1 MVSPRSSAAVRCSA
15 NRCLRPFSI
24 LASRP
29 QPQSYEKEAF
39 IRQFLDH
46 YLNYDVHNVGLQWAS
61 ALNSM
66 SSNLKSSA
74 LRVMQKENSVGKIE
88 DENTRSVFHLR
99 GIETSKEDPML
110 YTAYGV
116 RELHRM
122 DGDREVIETTVNQ
135 YRIRL
140 ADQNRSA
147 ENPSGLLVGEYSE
160 KQIDGEKKAA
170 LLAADSEGYR
180 MLRQQP

>member
-1 MVSPRSSAAVRCSA
+1 MPAALLDPRQST
-15 NRCLRPFSI
+15 
-24 LASRP
+24 

-99 GIETSKEDPML
+99 GIENIEGRP
-110 YTAYGV
+110 AV
-116 RELHRM
+116 VHR
-122 DGDREVIETTVNQ
+122 
-135 YRIRL
+135 
-140 ADQNRSA
+140 
-147 ENPSGLLVGEYSE
+147 
-160 KQIDGEKKAA
+160 
-170 LLAADSEGYR
+170 
-180 MLRQQP
+180 LRRARVAPHGW

>member
-1 MVSPRSSAAVRCSA
+1 
-15 NRCLRPFSI
+15 
-24 LASRP
+24 
-29 QPQSYEKEAF
+29 
-39 IRQFLDH
+39 
-46 YLNYDVHNVGLQWAS
+46 
-61 ALNSM
+61 
-66 SSNLKSSA
+66 
-74 LRVMQKENSVGKIE
+74 
-88 DENTRSVFHLR
+88 
-99 GIETSKEDPML
+99 ML

-135 YRIRL
+135 YRVRL

>member
-1 MVSPRSSAAVRCSA
+1 MGVGAQFHEFQPEVFSAESHAERKQ
-15 NRCLRPFSI
+15 R
-24 LASRP
+24 
-29 QPQSYEKEAF
+29 
-39 IRQFLDH
+39 
-46 YLNYDVHNVGLQWAS
+46 
-61 ALNSM
+61 
-66 SSNLKSSA
+66 
-74 LRVMQKENSVGKIE
+74 GKIE